1 MPFQWNAD
9 SNADASVADAHGYSH
24 SYRVTQP
31 YTDGYSDRYA
41 YRYCY
46 SYFNCNSYC
55 YRYGHCHGQAN
66 ADRAPAAHTETTTH
80 TAAASLRVGDHSQR
94 FEIRVRVA
102 HAPRVLV
109 SASRRNELSWR
120 FVAGFIERSPRWRG
134 RHRQHA
140 GRVRYPRERLFSD
153 RDDIVGLTRYVHS
166 GKRRIDE
173 FTSHNTASTRARF
186 GENSQ
191 TGSVAAAFPV
201 SNAA

>member
-9 SNADASVADAHGYSH
+9 SNANASVADAHGYSH

-46 SYFNCNSYC
+46 SYFNCNSHCNSYC

-94 FEIRVRVA
+94 SEIRVRVA
-102 HAPRVLV
+102 HASRVLV

-120 FVAGFIERSPRWRG
+120 FVTSLIE
-134 RHRQHA
+134 
-140 GRVRYPRERLFSD
+140 
-153 RDDIVGLTRYVHS
+153 
-166 GKRRIDE
+166 
-173 FTSHNTASTRARF
+173 
-186 GENSQ
+186 
-191 TGSVAAAFPV
+191 
-201 SNAA
+201 